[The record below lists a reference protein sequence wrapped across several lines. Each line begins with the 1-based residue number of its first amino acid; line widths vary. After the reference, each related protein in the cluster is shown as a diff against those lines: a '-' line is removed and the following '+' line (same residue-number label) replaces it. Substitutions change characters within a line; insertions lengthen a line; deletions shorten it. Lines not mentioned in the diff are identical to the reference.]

1 MEAGSGDAG
10 LGAGLPSAVFGKDC
24 NPPGGCINCVRASA
38 LGADLTDEQL
48 RRLCDVVAIGML
60 SKGETLISA
69 GELDGHLYAVAVG
82 ELEILGP
89 AGEGNGEAPR
99 RLGPGSLAGELA
111 FLDSPRRTATL
122 RAREDACLI
131 SLHRDELEGLAAV
144 DPSLADRIL
153 RAVARSAHRKEGDPD
168 ASDAEPARH

>member
-1 MEAGSGDAG
+1 MAANSGAAG

-48 RRLCDVVAIGML
+48 RTLCDVVAIGML
-60 SKGETLISA
+60 SKGETLISE

-82 ELEILGP
+82 ELEVLGP
-89 AGEGNGEAPR
+89 AGDGSGDSPR

-122 RAREDACLI
+122 RVREDACLI
-131 SLHRDELEGLAAV
+131 SLHRDELEGLVAV
-144 DPSLADRIL
+144 DPSLAYRIM
-153 RAVARSAHRKEGDPD
+153 RAVARSAHRKADALEG
-168 ASDAEPARH
+168 SDAESARH